1 MKVVALVM
9 NYQEMCF
16 RTALSMRNYMRMKK
30 TSKAFGRKSLL
41 LLTFLVIGSCWG
53 QDSSS
58 DIYDEAWQVVL
69 NSQEWKDSLEDE
81 VSNATSD
88 EQYLYASNDN
98 EVIVVDDAIKIDS
111 NSNFDI
117 KYEILVRRA
126 YLKVI
131 AEAEKAD
138 TRLERE
144 YILRNA
150 TALKKGRK
158 RTLEFEQKL
167 ELVNK
172 RYHAH
177 RKMIEGLKSWNI
189 FSEYG
194 TNDLD
199 FFMAE
204 NQGAV
209 QEMLQKGRKEAAITK
224 YLIYK
229 LADLYHFEG

>member
-1 MKVVALVM
+1 MKH
-9 NYQEMCF
+9 
-16 RTALSMRNYMRMKK
+16 YMRMKK
-30 TSKAFGRKSLL
+30 TSKAFGLKTLL
-41 LLTFLVIGSCWG
+41 LLSFIVTGSCWA
-53 QDSSS
+53 QDASTDRYAEAWQEVLKSQAWKDALANEVTYAESEDSSS
-58 DIYDEAWQVVL
+58 
-69 NSQEWKDSLEDE
+69 SDSSENLAPEEDYE
-81 VSNATSD
+81 SKNT
-88 EQYLYASNDN
+88 
-98 EVIVVDDAIKIDS
+98 DS
-111 NSNFDI
+111 NPNFDS
-117 KYEILVRRA
+117 KYEFLVRRA
-126 YLKVI
+126 YLRII

-138 TRLERE
+138 TRLEKE

-150 TALKKGRK
+150 VALKKGKNRS
-158 RTLEFEQKL
+158 REFEQKL

-177 RKMIEGLKSWNI
+177 RKMLEGLKSWNI

-209 QEMLQKGRKEAAITK
+209 QEMLQKGKKEATIIN

-229 LADLYHFEG
+229 LADLYHFAG